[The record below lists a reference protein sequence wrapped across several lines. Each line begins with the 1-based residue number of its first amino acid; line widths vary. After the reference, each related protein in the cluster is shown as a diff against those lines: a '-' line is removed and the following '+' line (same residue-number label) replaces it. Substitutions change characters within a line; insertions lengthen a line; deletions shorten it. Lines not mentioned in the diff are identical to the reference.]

1 MKKDPVFY
9 DSQCS
14 YYRFVNF
21 AVSVLI
27 LIAKQPAP
35 FFTLN
40 FTAVTHYSTIFQIF
54 KYIVSNRLRTLS
66 INQSRLPLSCTL
78 FFTIRVHH
86 ISDFATAD
94 PSRSGLRSSTARAAT
109 TVRTRTKLGDRAFS
123 VAGPSYMEQFT
134 SVMTSYPLTRT
145 IPQTAESTSV

>member
-66 INQSRLPLSCTL
+66 INQSIKIATL
-78 FFTIRVHH
+78 MHSVLHH
-86 ISDFATAD
+86 QS
-94 PSRSGLRSSTARAAT
+94 
-109 TVRTRTKLGDRAFS
+109 
-123 VAGPSYMEQFT
+123 PSY
-134 SVMTSYPLTRT
+134 L
-145 IPQTAESTSV
+145 